1 MTDLESQEE
10 YVRLKKTDFQK
21 ICQTIASLKK
31 RMTEL
36 ESIYTTA
43 SIDKK

>member
-1 MTDLESQEE
+1 MADFENQEE

-31 RMTEL
+31 RITEL
-36 ESIYTTA
+36 ESIYATA